1 MKKRLTFIWVK
12 PIIEISNKTRWKNMA
27 SGFSFKDLSIT
38 KKIHA
43 ITSIAI
49 IAFLVIVLVNY
60 FAMNDNRISLDEM
73 ESSSYTV
80 AKLTLTNVN
89 ILENLDELYTQS
101 VTFGEEELVASAA
114 KTYQQLLSNLQ
125 AIDNINSSY
134 INNDTKMQL
143 ANYEK
148 ISASIANG
156 MINGTAD
163 FSKIQQQ
170 AQLKTTLYESVL
182 KSFKDA
188 QQKADNRFFELIAT
202 TKSRSD
208 DALTLMLVVTVVS
221 LFLLL
226 FMAIW
231 IARNIGTSASD
242 AAKNLSLLAN
252 GQGSLSTQLCVNSKD
267 EIGQVSINFNAFI
280 ALLKTAVVEVI
291 AVCEPLMENSTR
303 LVQGM
308 ERAEGATTKQATD
321 AEIVKQSMEE
331 MKQSVGDISQSAAN
345 ASNAVNTAEKEVDQS
360 RIQVKMSVDA
370 SRTLSDEIN
379 VAASTINKLADDTKN
394 VSQILNVITSIAEQT
409 NLLAL
414 NAAIEAARAG
424 EHGRGFAVVADEV
437 RELASRTAQS
447 TNEIREMLST
457 LSEAANKSVAAM
469 TSARDMA
476 TDNAS
481 AAEKTGVS
489 IEKIADQIL
498 EINGMNSQIAAATE
512 EQTSVAAMV
521 VDNVSNMHVSLEDTM
536 GALKAVRDVAKNLH
550 YLSDNLLDATAKFKL
565 E

>member
-1 MKKRLTFIWVK
+1 
-12 PIIEISNKTRWKNMA
+12 MA
-27 SGFSFKDLSIT
+27 SGFAFKNLSIT

-49 IAFLVIVLVNY
+49 IAFLVIVMINY
-60 FAMNDNRISLDEM
+60 SAMNENSVSLDEM
-73 ESSSYTV
+73 EKSSYKV
-80 AKLTLTNVN
+80 AKLTLTNVS
-89 ILENLDELYTQS
+89 ILEKLDELYTQA
-101 VTFGEEELVASAA
+101 VTFGEQDLVTKARETYVRLIANLDAIEAINAA
-114 KTYQQLLSNLQ
+114 
-125 AIDNINSSY
+125 Y
-134 INNDTKMQL
+134 INDETKTRL

-148 ISASIANG
+148 ISSTIANG
-156 MINGTAD
+156 MIDGTAD

-170 AQLKTTLYESVL
+170 AQLKTSLYDAVL
-182 KSFKDA
+182 SSFKNA
-188 QQKADNRFFELIAT
+188 QKKADDRFFQLVAN
-202 TKSRSD
+202 TKARSD
-208 DALTLMLVVTVVS
+208 DALNFMLLVTLVS
-221 LFLLL
+221 LALLL
-226 FMAIW
+226 LMAIW
-231 IARNIGTSASD
+231 IARNIGLSASD
-242 AAKNLSLLAN
+242 AANNLSLLAS
-252 GQGSLSTQLCVNSKD
+252 GKGSLSTKLSVNSED

-280 ALLKTAVVEVI
+280 SLLRETVLEVI

-308 ERAEGATTKQATD
+308 ERAERATTKQTTD
-321 AEIVKQSMEE
+321 ADVVKQSMEE
-331 MKQSVGDISQSAAN
+331 MKQSVGDISQSAAS
-345 ASNAVNTAEKEVDQS
+345 ASNAVQTAEKEVDQS
-360 RIQVKMSVDA
+360 RLQVKTSVKA

-379 VAASTINKLADDTKN
+379 IAANTINKLADDTKN

-447 TNEIREMLST
+447 TNEIRELLST
-457 LSEAANKSVAAM
+457 LSVAANDSVTAM

-476 TDNAS
+476 SDNAS
-481 AAEKTGVS
+481 AAEQTGVS
-489 IEKIADQIL
+489 IEKIAEQIL

-521 VDNVSNMHVSLEDTM
+521 VDNVSNMHVSFEDTM
-536 GALKAVRDVAKNLH
+536 TSLAAVRDVAKNLH
-550 YLSDNLLDATAKFKL
+550 YLSDNLLDATAKFKI

>member
-1 MKKRLTFIWVK
+1 
-12 PIIEISNKTRWKNMA
+12 MA
-27 SGFSFKDLSIT
+27 SGFSFKNLSIT

-60 FAMNDNRISLDEM
+60 FAMNENRISLDEM
-73 ESSSYTV
+73 EKSSYKV
-80 AKLTLTNVN
+80 AKLTLANVSV
-89 ILENLDELYTQS
+89 LEKLDELYTQA
-101 VTFGEEELVASAA
+101 VTFGEQDLVTKATE
-114 KTYQQLLSNLQ
+114 TYQQIIFNLD
-125 AIDNINSSY
+125 AIEAINASY
-134 INNDTKMQL
+134 INSDTKTQL
-143 ANYEK
+143 ANYER
-148 ISASIANG
+148 ISSSIANG

-170 AQLKTTLYESVL
+170 AQLKTGLYETVL
-182 KSFKDA
+182 TSFKNA
-188 QQKADNRFFELIAT
+188 QQKADVRFFQLVEN
-202 TKSRSD
+202 TKARSD
-208 DALTLMLVVTVVS
+208 DALNLMLLVAVIS
-221 LFLLL
+221 LTLLL

-231 IARNIGTSASD
+231 IARNIGLSASD
-242 AAKNLSLLAN
+242 AANNLSLLAN
-252 GQGSLSTQLCVNSKD
+252 GKGSLSTKLTVNSED

-280 ALLKTAVVEVI
+280 SLLRETVLEVI

-308 ERAEGATTKQATD
+308 ERAERATTKQTTD
-321 AEIVKQSMEE
+321 ADVVKQSMEE
-331 MKQSVGDISQSAAN
+331 MKQSVGDISQSAAS
-345 ASNAVNTAEKEVDQS
+345 ASNAVQTAEKEVDQS
-360 RIQVKMSVDA
+360 RTQVKMSVSA

-379 VAASTINKLADDTKN
+379 IAANTINKLADDTKN

-447 TNEIREMLST
+447 TNEIRDLLST
-457 LSEAANKSVAAM
+457 LSVAANESVSAM
-469 TSARDMA
+469 NSARDMA

-481 AAEKTGVS
+481 AAEQTGIS
-489 IEKIADQIL
+489 IEKIAEQIL

-521 VDNVSNMHVSLEDTM
+521 VDNVSNMHVSFEDTM
-536 GALKAVRDVAKNLH
+536 SSLAAVRDVAKNLH
-550 YLSDNLLDATAKFKL
+550 YLSDNLLDATAKFKI

>member
-1 MKKRLTFIWVK
+1 
-12 PIIEISNKTRWKNMA
+12 MA
-27 SGFSFKDLSIT
+27 SGFSFKNLSIT

-60 FAMNDNRISLDEM
+60 FAMNENRISLDEM
-73 ESSSYTV
+73 EKSSYKV
-80 AKLTLTNVN
+80 AKLTLANVS
-89 ILENLDELYTQS
+89 ILEKLDELYTQA
-101 VTFGEEELVASAA
+101 VTFGEQDLVTKASE
-114 KTYQQLLSNLQ
+114 TYQQLIMNID
-125 AIDNINSSY
+125 AIETINASY
-134 INNDTKMQL
+134 INSDTKTRL

-148 ISASIANG
+148 ISATIANG
-156 MINGTAD
+156 MVNGTAD

-170 AQLKTTLYESVL
+170 AQLKTSLYEAVL
-182 KSFKDA
+182 TSFKSA
-188 QQKADNRFFELIAT
+188 QQKADDRFFQLVAN
-202 TKSRSD
+202 TKARSD
-208 DALTLMLVVTVVS
+208 DALNLMLVVAVVS
-221 LFLLL
+221 LTLLL
-226 FMAIW
+226 LMAIW
-231 IARNIGTSASD
+231 IARNIGSSASD
-242 AAKNLSLLAN
+242 AANNLSLLAS
-252 GQGSLSTQLCVNSKD
+252 GKGSLSTKLAVNSED

-280 ALLKTAVVEVI
+280 SLLRETVLEVI

-308 ERAEGATTKQATD
+308 ERAERATTKQTTD
-321 AEIVKQSMEE
+321 ADVVKQSMEE
-331 MKQSVGDISQSAAN
+331 MKQSVGDISQSAAS
-345 ASNAVNTAEKEVDQS
+345 ASNAVQTAEKEVDQS
-360 RIQVKMSVDA
+360 RAQVKMSVNA

-379 VAASTINKLADDTKN
+379 IAANTINKLADDTKN

-447 TNEIREMLST
+447 TNEIRELLST
-457 LSEAANKSVAAM
+457 LSVAANESVSAM

-481 AAEKTGVS
+481 AAEQTGVS
-489 IEKIADQIL
+489 IEKIAEQIL

-521 VDNVSNMHVSLEDTM
+521 VDNVSNMHVSFEDTM
-536 GALKAVRDVAKNLH
+536 SSLKAVRDVAKNLH
-550 YLSDNLLDATAKFKL
+550 YLSDNLLDATAKFKI

>member
-1 MKKRLTFIWVK
+1 
-12 PIIEISNKTRWKNMA
+12 MA
-27 SGFSFKDLSIT
+27 SGFSFKNLSIT

-60 FAMNDNRISLDEM
+60 FAMNENRISLDEM
-73 ESSSYTV
+73 EKSSYKV
-80 AKLTLTNVN
+80 AKLTLANVS
-89 ILENLDELYTQS
+89 ILEKLDELYTQA
-101 VTFGEEELVASAA
+101 VTFGEQDLVTKASE
-114 KTYQQLLSNLQ
+114 TYQQLIMNID
-125 AIDNINSSY
+125 AIETINASY
-134 INNDTKMQL
+134 INSDTKTRL
-143 ANYEK
+143 TNYEK
-148 ISASIANG
+148 ISATIANG
-156 MINGTAD
+156 MVNGTAD

-170 AQLKTTLYESVL
+170 AQLKTSLYEAVL
-182 KSFKDA
+182 TSFKSA
-188 QQKADNRFFELIAT
+188 QQKADDRFFQLVAN
-202 TKSRSD
+202 TKARSD
-208 DALTLMLVVTVVS
+208 DALNLMLVVAVVS
-221 LFLLL
+221 LTLLL
-226 FMAIW
+226 LMAIW
-231 IARNIGTSASD
+231 IARNIGSSASD
-242 AAKNLSLLAN
+242 AANNLSLLAS
-252 GQGSLSTQLCVNSKD
+252 GKGSLSTKLAVNSED

-280 ALLKTAVVEVI
+280 SLLRETVLEVI

-308 ERAEGATTKQATD
+308 ERAERATTKQTSD
-321 AEIVKQSMEE
+321 ADVVKQSMEE

-345 ASNAVNTAEKEVDQS
+345 ASNAVQTAEKEVDQS
-360 RIQVKMSVDA
+360 RAQVKMSVNS
-370 SRTLSDEIN
+370 SRTLSEEIN
-379 VAASTINKLADDTKN
+379 IAANTINKLADDTKN

-447 TNEIREMLST
+447 TNEIRELLST
-457 LSEAANKSVAAM
+457 LSVAANESVTAM

-481 AAEKTGVS
+481 AAEQTGVS
-489 IEKIADQIL
+489 IEKIAEQIL

-521 VDNVSNMHVSLEDTM
+521 VDNVSNMHVSFEDTM
-536 GALKAVRDVAKNLH
+536 SSLKAVRDVAKNLH
-550 YLSDNLLDATAKFKL
+550 YLSDNLLDATAKFKID

>member
-1 MKKRLTFIWVK
+1 
-12 PIIEISNKTRWKNMA
+12 MA
-27 SGFSFKDLSIT
+27 SGFSFQNLSIS

-43 ITSIAI
+43 ITSIAVV
-49 IAFLVIVLVNY
+49 AFLAIVLINY
-60 FAMNDNRISLDEM
+60 FAMNDNRIALDEM
-73 ESSSYTV
+73 EKSSYQV
-80 AKLTLTNVN
+80 VKLTSANVSL
-89 ILENLDELYTQS
+89 LEKLDELYTQA
-101 VTFGEEELVASAA
+101 VTFGEQDLVEKAA
-114 KTYQQLLSNLQ
+114 DTYNALSN
-125 AIDNINSSY
+125 NINAVEQINASY
-134 INNDTKMQL
+134 IHSDTKVQL

-156 MINGTAD
+156 MVNGTAD

-170 AQLKTTLYESVL
+170 AQRKTALYNDVL
-182 KSFKDA
+182 EKFKTA
-188 QQKADNRFFELIAT
+188 QAKADDRFFELVAS
-202 TKSRSD
+202 TKERSD
-208 DALTLMLVVTVVS
+208 HALTLMLVVSIIS
-221 LFLLL
+221 LILLL

-231 IARNIGTSASD
+231 IAKRIAASASD
-242 AAKNLSLLAN
+242 AANNLSLLAN
-252 GQGSLSTQLCVNSKD
+252 GKGSLSTNLSVNSED
-267 EIGQVSINFNAFI
+267 EIGQVSINFNSFI
-280 ALLKTAVVEVI
+280 ALLKKTVLEVI

-308 ERAEGATTKQATD
+308 EQAERATTKQTTE
-321 AEIVKQSMEE
+321 AEVVKQSMEE
-331 MKQSVGDISQSAAN
+331 MKQSVGDISQSAAS
-345 ASNAVNTAEKEVDQS
+345 ASNAAQTAEKEVEQS
-360 RIQVKMSVDA
+360 RTQVQMSVTA

-379 VAASTINKLADDTKN
+379 QAASTINKLADDTKN

-437 RELASRTAQS
+437 RELASRTAHS
-447 TNEIREMLST
+447 TNEIRELLST
-457 LSEAANKSVAAM
+457 LTEAANESVTAM

-476 TDNAS
+476 TDNAT

-489 IEKIADQIL
+489 IEKIAEQML

-521 VDNVSNMHVSLEDTM
+521 VENVTNMHESFEDTM
-536 GALKAVRDVAKNLH
+536 DSLAAVRDVAKTLH
-550 YLSDNLLDATAKFKL
+550 YLSDNLLDATAKFKI

>member
-1 MKKRLTFIWVK
+1 
-12 PIIEISNKTRWKNMA
+12 MA
-27 SGFSFKDLSIT
+27 SGFSFKNLSIT

-60 FAMNDNRISLDEM
+60 FAMNENRISLDEM
-73 ESSSYTV
+73 EKSSYKV
-80 AKLTLTNVN
+80 AKLTLANVS
-89 ILENLDELYTQS
+89 ILEKLDELYTQA
-101 VTFGEEELVASAA
+101 VTFGEQDLVTKAGE
-114 KTYQQLLSNLQ
+114 TYQQLTTNLD
-125 AIDNINSSY
+125 AIEAINASY
-134 INNDTKMQL
+134 VDSDTKTRL

-148 ISASIANG
+148 ISSTIANG
-156 MINGTAD
+156 MVNGTAD

-170 AQLKTTLYESVL
+170 AQLKTSLFEAVL
-182 KSFKDA
+182 TSFKSA
-188 QQKADNRFFELIAT
+188 QQKADDRFFQLVAN
-202 TKSRSD
+202 TKARSD
-208 DALTLMLVVTVVS
+208 DALNLMLLVAVVS
-221 LFLLL
+221 LVLLL
-226 FMAIW
+226 LMAIW
-231 IARNIGTSASD
+231 IARNIGSSASD
-242 AAKNLSLLAN
+242 AANNLSLLAS
-252 GQGSLSTQLCVNSKD
+252 GKGSLSTKLAVNSED

-280 ALLKTAVVEVI
+280 SLLRETVLEVI

-308 ERAEGATTKQATD
+308 ERAERATTKQTTD
-321 AEIVKQSMEE
+321 ADVVKQSMEE
-331 MKQSVGDISQSAAN
+331 MKQSVGDISQSAAS
-345 ASNAVNTAEKEVDQS
+345 ASNAVQTAEKEVDQS
-360 RIQVKMSVDA
+360 RAQVKMSVNA

-379 VAASTINKLADDTKN
+379 IAANTINKLADDTKN

-447 TNEIREMLST
+447 TNEIRELLST
-457 LSEAANKSVAAM
+457 LSVAANESVSAM

-481 AAEKTGVS
+481 AAEQTGVS
-489 IEKIADQIL
+489 IEKIAEQIL

-521 VDNVSNMHVSLEDTM
+521 VDNVSNMHVSFEDTM
-536 GALKAVRDVAKNLH
+536 SSLKAVRDVAKNLH
-550 YLSDNLLDATAKFKL
+550 YLSDNLLDATAKFKI